1 MRRAWIRRV
10 VLAVSAGAAGYV
22 INSLVAATAT
32 PMLGRIVT
40 LPIAILF
47 GPWIGALS
55 TTIAGVAMRDA
66 SYAPILG
73 VALLAEAIFV
83 GLSAQRQKSP
93 IVAGGLVWA
102 VVSSVS
108 YTHLTLPTKA

>member
-1 MRRAWIRRV
+1 MPQALIRRIA
-10 VLAVSAGAAGYV
+10 LAVLAGAAGYF
-22 INSLVAATAT
+22 INSMVAGTAA

-55 TTIAGVAMRDA
+55 TTLAGVAIRDA
-66 SYAPILG
+66 PYAPVLG
-73 VALLAEAIFV
+73 GALLAEAIFV

-93 IVAGGLVWA
+93 LVAGGLVWA
-102 VVSSVS
+102 VVSSILLIAP
-108 YTHLTLPTKA
+108 HW